1 MERYNKYTPEPSLK
15 DRAEA
20 IGLYDSRLIDWVI
33 RVEQLTKQRD
43 ELLAALEEMNRGY
56 VILMESARNRIC
68 DLGGECDSIEVMK
81 RNDPYLRESRAAIA
95 IVKGKQ

>member
-43 ELLAALEEMNRGY
+43 ELLKVLENIKSNLMHHRRFGTDTLQAWTNAAVNAEHDAEE
-56 VILMESARNRIC
+56 
-68 DLGGECDSIEVMK
+68 
-81 RNDPYLRESRAAIA
+81 A
-95 IVKGKQ
+95 IVSVKGEQ